1 MGLHPKVLGGLQG
14 IDPEVFPPGLL
25 IARLMQLSMV
35 TTAERHGEF
44 IADFKAH
51 RSRLGKAQMMRV
63 TWLASADQT
72 RLGGHELQMRLVA
85 QPFGFAEG
93 EFTLVDRAWEGFGSG
108 WRQWWSRQRLSAR
121 LCPGWCRSLR
131 PSAPVDD
138 GHSSGTAAGSASCH
152 RGGCP
157 AAAVCLSLRAPAVV
171 RAGFATARSC
181 HCDKAQARTVC
192 RR

>member
-1 MGLHPKVLGGLQG
+1 MNGSGMGLHPKVLGGLQG
-14 IDPEVFPPGLL
+14 IDPEVFPPGLF
-25 IARLMQLSMV
+25 IARLIQLSMV
-35 TTAERHGEF
+35 TAAERHGEF

-72 RLGGHELQMRLVA
+72 RLAGHELQMRLVA

-108 WRQWWSRQRLSAR
+108 W
-121 LCPGWCRSLR
+121 CRSLR

-138 GHSSGTAAGSASCH
+138 GHSSGTAAGSALCH

-157 AAAVCLSLRAPAVV
+157 AAAVCLSLRAPAVA
-171 RAGFATARSC
+171 RAGFVTARSC